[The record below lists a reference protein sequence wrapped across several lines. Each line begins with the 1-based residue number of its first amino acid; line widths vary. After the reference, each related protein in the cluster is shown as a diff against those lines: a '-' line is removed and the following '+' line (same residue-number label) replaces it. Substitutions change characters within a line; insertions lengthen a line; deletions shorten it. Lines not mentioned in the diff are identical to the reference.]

1 MTRLKIMGIS
11 GSLRTN
17 SSATMVLKQ
26 VAMLLPSSVG
36 FNMYS
41 GLGELPHFNDAADEP
56 ATVKQFKNLVAA
68 ADGIFICSPEYAFGV
83 PGTLKNALDWTVSSG
98 EFDKKPVAALS
109 ASPTSAGGDKAH
121 ASLLLVLSALSA
133 RVVASAS
140 FPIPA
145 IYKKISK
152 TGAVVDPAIVDLLA
166 RVLADLKAE
175 IRKGPPE

>member
-1 MTRLKIMGIS
+1 MVHLKIMGIS

-36 FNMYS
+36 FNIYS
-41 GLGELPHFNDAADEP
+41 GLGELPHFNDADDEP

-98 EFDKKPVAALS
+98 DFVSKPVALITA
-109 ASPTSAGGDKAH
+109 ASGGKSAH
-121 ASLLLVLSALSA
+121 ASLLLTLSALSA
-133 RVVASAS
+133 SVAEEATLIIPFIRAKLNEGGEFKDEKTLAEVKEVISS
-140 FPIPA
+140 FVRILEEKNA
-145 IYKKISK
+145 
-152 TGAVVDPAIVDLLA
+152 
-166 RVLADLKAE
+166 
-175 IRKGPPE
+175 